1 VNRLFYSQLDDDLNT
16 ERTIIEEEI
25 AHNENLPDFST
36 RFGHNI
42 EVITYNRPVK
52 PQFFLKD
59 TVIYNPDVDE
69 TENFRYLYS
78 SGNTSKHGFT
88 ISIFHPLTETHN
100 LVASILKIIVIV
112 LIPLWLIMGLFNY
125 MLSRKL
131 WRPFYKTISQI
142 SHYNIK
148 EKKTLSFPANN
159 VYEFTRLNEV
169 LSMMSEKIRNDYLSL
184 KEFTEDASHEIQT
197 PLAIIKSKLEMLV
210 QSEHITQS
218 ELELIEA
225 MNRAVTRISKLN
237 SGLLLIAKIENN
249 QFSETTEVSFI
260 ELLEQSL
267 EIFTDFIQQRNL
279 RVTFEKSSDFK
290 AMMNPALADIL
301 VSNLI
306 NNSIKHNLPNGYIE
320 IRTTSD
326 YFSIVNSGNPLVSKN
341 PSELFQRF
349 NKENKQSESP
359 GLGLAIIGKICDTS
373 QLQINYQNVGDQHI
387 IKISK
392 K

>member
-1 VNRLFYSQLDDDLNT
+1 
-16 ERTIIEEEI
+16 
-25 AHNENLPDFST
+25 
-36 RFGHNI
+36 
-42 EVITYNRPVK
+42 
-52 PQFFLKD
+52 
-59 TVIYNPDVDE
+59 
-69 TENFRYLYS
+69 
-78 SGNTSKHGFT
+78 
-88 ISIFHPLTETHN
+88 
-100 LVASILKIIVIV
+100 
-112 LIPLWLIMGLFNY
+112 NY

-142 SHYNIK
+142 SRYNIK

-197 PLAIIKSKLEMLV
+197 PLAVIKSKLEMLI
-210 QSEHITQS
+210 QSEHITPS
-218 ELELIEA
+218 ELELIAA
-225 MNRAVTRISKLN
+225 MNRAITRISKLN

-249 QFSETTEVSFI
+249 QFSETTEASFI

-267 EIFTDFIQQRNL
+267 DVFTDFIQQRNL
-279 RVTFEKSSDFK
+279 RVTFEKSSDFQV
-290 AMMNPALADIL
+290 MMNPALADIL

-341 PSELFQRF
+341 PAELFQRF

-359 GLGLAIIGKICDTS
+359 GLGLAIIGKICDAS
-373 QLQINYQNVGDQHI
+373 QLIINYQNIADQHI